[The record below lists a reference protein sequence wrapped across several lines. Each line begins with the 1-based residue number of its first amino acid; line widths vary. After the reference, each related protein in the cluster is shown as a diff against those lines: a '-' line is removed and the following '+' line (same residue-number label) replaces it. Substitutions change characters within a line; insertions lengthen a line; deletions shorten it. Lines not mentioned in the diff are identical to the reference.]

1 MKKYLMALP
10 LIGLLAACE
19 TQDQALLATTATG
32 AVIGAA
38 VSSDDDRLTGAL
50 IGSAAGLAA
59 GALLLGK
66 NARGEC
72 IYERP
77 DGSRYAASC

>member
-1 MKKYLMALP
+1 MKIYLLALP

-32 AVIGAA
+32 AILGAA
-38 VSSDDDRLTGAL
+38 VSSDEDRLTGAL

-66 NARGEC
+66 NQRGDC

-77 DGSRYAASC
+77 DGSRYSARC